1 MTWRKRRKVEEGRKP
16 VKKEEGQR
24 GLSGTTQSKGSKRG
38 KYLKQ
43 ERMQERKKTGKRKQ
57 RRRGKE
63 GIGKKFKRGKGK
75 FEDLMVER

>member
-43 ERMQERKKTGKRKQ
+43 ERMQERKKT
-57 RRRGKE
+57 
-63 GIGKKFKRGKGK
+63 
-75 FEDLMVER
+75 